1 MKQKSNSTKVPM
13 KLLATAALMLNF
25 CVAGIYAQPGPPPAP
40 QPGSVDMTV
49 SGTAA
54 NSTVQL
60 TPNSPASE
68 YNLAGDGT
76 LGPFTLRVVNT
87 SAASPDFPS
96 TCTGATKIHFAA
108 VAGAGVLRSQDGS
121 LLTVNLTGGGDCIDF
136 VANQALCTRI
146 FQITGGTGDF
156 KNASGSVTLTM
167 TVVPLLVDATG
178 NPVFFSVTGEVKGT
192 ASKVAIGP
200 PGPPKGPL

>member
-1 MKQKSNSTKVPM
+1 MKH
-13 KLLATAALMLNF
+13 LAMAALMLNF
-25 CVAGIYAQPGPPPAP
+25 GVASIYA

-60 TPNSPASE
+60 TLGSPASE

-76 LGPFTLRVVNT
+76 LGPFTFRVVNT
-87 SAASPDFPS
+87 SAANPDFPT
-96 TCTGATKIHFAA
+96 TCTASNKIHFAA
-108 VAGAGVLRSQDGS
+108 VAGAGVLRSWDGS

-136 VANQALCTRI
+136 AANQALCTRI
-146 FQITGGTGDF
+146 FQITGGTGRF

-167 TVVPLLVDATG
+167 TVVPLLVDASK
-178 NPVFFSVTGEVKGT
+178 NPVFFAVTGEVKGT
-192 ASKVAIGP
+192 ASKVAFEP
-200 PGPPKGPL
+200 PGLPKGPL